1 MTHNDLPP
9 CPLPEEGGDFGSQCS
24 QAAGDRALG
33 RPGGAIHNLVSLRD
47 ALRDFA
53 AARDWRPFHT
63 PKNLAMAMI
72 VEAAELVEH
81 FQWATPEESMAPPP
95 EKLAAIRDEV
105 ADTLIYL
112 VELADVLDIDL
123 IAAARDKIAKN
134 ALKYP
139 APRGTDG
146 A

>member
-1 MTHNDLPP
+1 MNADITDL
-9 CPLPEEGGDFGSQCS
+9 
-24 QAAGDRALG
+24 AT
-33 RPGGAIHNLVSLRD
+33 LRD

-53 AARDWRPFHT
+53 AERDWRQFHT

-81 FQWATPEESMAPPP
+81 FQWLTPEQSLHLAP
-95 EKLAAIRDEV
+95 EKLSDVRDEV

-112 VELADVLDIDL
+112 VEIADVLGIDL

-134 ALKYP
+134 AVKHP
-139 APRGTDG
+139 APERKT
-146 A
+146 

>member
-1 MTHNDLPP
+1 MNPVTDL
-9 CPLPEEGGDFGSQCS
+9 E
-24 QAAGDRALG
+24 
-33 RPGGAIHNLVSLRD
+33 SLKL

-53 AARDWRPFHT
+53 AARGWRQYHT

-81 FQWATPEESMAPPP
+81 FQWATPEESLAPSP
-95 EKLAAIRDEV
+95 EKRAAIRDEV

-112 VELADVLDIDL
+112 VELADALDIDL
-123 IAAARDKIAKN
+123 VAAARDKIAKN

-139 APRGTDG
+139 AP
-146 A
+146 AP

>member
-1 MTHNDLPP
+1 MNVTDLDT
-9 CPLPEEGGDFGSQCS
+9 LK
-24 QAAGDRALG
+24 L
-33 RPGGAIHNLVSLRD
+33 

-53 AARDWRPFHT
+53 ALRDWRQYHT

-81 FQWATPEESMAPPP
+81 FQWATPEESRNPPP
-95 EKLAAIRDEV
+95 EKLAEIRDEV

-112 VELADVLDIDL
+112 VELADALDIDL

-139 APRGTDG
+139 ISRTG
-146 A
+146 

>member
-1 MTHNDLPP
+1 MTAITDLET
-9 CPLPEEGGDFGSQCS
+9 LK
-24 QAAGDRALG
+24 
-33 RPGGAIHNLVSLRD
+33 H

-53 AARDWRPFHT
+53 TARDWRQFHT

-81 FQWATPEESMAPPP
+81 FQWATPEESLNPPP
-95 EKLAAIRDEV
+95 DQHAAICDEV

-134 ALKYP
+134 AVKYP
-139 APRGTDG
+139 APAAR
-146 A
+146 

>member
-1 MTHNDLPP
+1 MNTNITDLET
-9 CPLPEEGGDFGSQCS
+9 LK
-24 QAAGDRALG
+24 L
-33 RPGGAIHNLVSLRD
+33 

-53 AARDWRPFHT
+53 AVRDWRQYHT

-81 FQWATPEESMAPPP
+81 FQWATPEESLRPAPD
-95 EKLAAIRDEV
+95 KLSAIRDEV

-123 IAAARDKIAKN
+123 VAAARDKIAKN
-134 ALKYP
+134 AVKYP
-139 APRGTDG
+139 APR
-146 A
+146 

>member
-1 MTHNDLPP
+1 MTATIHDLT
-9 CPLPEEGGDFGSQCS
+9 
-24 QAAGDRALG
+24 
-33 RPGGAIHNLVSLRD
+33 SLRD
-47 ALRDFA
+47 ALRDFS
-53 AARDWRPFHT
+53 AARDWRQYHT

-81 FQWATPEESMAPPP
+81 FQWATPEESLQPGP
-95 EKLAAIRDEV
+95 EKLAEIRDEV

-112 VELADVLDIDL
+112 VELADALDIDL

-139 APRGTDG
+139 APR
-146 A
+146 

>member
-1 MTHNDLPP
+1 MSAITDL
-9 CPLPEEGGDFGSQCS
+9 D
-24 QAAGDRALG
+24 
-33 RPGGAIHNLVSLRD
+33 SLKL

-53 AARDWRPFHT
+53 AARDWKPYHT

-81 FQWATPEESMAPPP
+81 FQWATPEESLAPPAD
-95 EKLAAIRDEV
+95 KLAAIRDEV

-134 ALKYP
+134 AIKYP
-139 APRGTDG
+139 APER
-146 A
+146 

>member
-1 MTHNDLPP
+1 MNENIHDLTT
-9 CPLPEEGGDFGSQCS
+9 
-24 QAAGDRALG
+24 
-33 RPGGAIHNLVSLRD
+33 LRD

-53 AARDWRPFHT
+53 AARNWRPFHT

-81 FQWATPEESMAPPP
+81 FQWATPEESRALSP
-95 EKLAAIRDEV
+95 EKLAEVRDEV

-112 VELADVLDIDL
+112 VELADALGIDL
-123 IAAARDKIAKN
+123 LAAARDKIAKN
-134 ALKYP
+134 AVKYP
-139 APRGTDG
+139 APREE

>member
-1 MTHNDLPP
+1 MTETVTDL
-9 CPLPEEGGDFGSQCS
+9 
-24 QAAGDRALG
+24 A
-33 RPGGAIHNLVSLRD
+33 SLQRV
-47 ALRDFA
+47 LRDFA

-81 FQWATPEESMAPPP
+81 FQWATPEESLAPSP

-139 APRGTDG
+139 APE
-146 A
+146 